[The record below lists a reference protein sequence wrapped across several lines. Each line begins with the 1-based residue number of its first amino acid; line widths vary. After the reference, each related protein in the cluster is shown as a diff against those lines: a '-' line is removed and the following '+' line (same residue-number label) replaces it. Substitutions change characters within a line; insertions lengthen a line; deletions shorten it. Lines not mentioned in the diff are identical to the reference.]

1 MRGTHDGNWLGVPA
15 TDRRVT
21 VRMSVIHRIADGKI
35 AEDWV
40 LVEAL
45 GFFQQL
51 GLLPPTEEFISNA
64 ATIQEIR

>member
-1 MRGTHDGNWLGVPA
+1 MIVTH
-15 TDRRVT
+15 RVVNGRT
-21 VRMSVIHRIADGKI
+21 

-51 GLLPPTEEFISNA
+51 GLVPETPEILANA
-64 ATIQEIR
+64 SG

>member
-1 MRGTHDGNWLGVPA
+1 MVVTQ
-15 TDRRVT
+15 RV
-21 VRMSVIHRIADGKI
+21 ADGKI

-51 GLLPPTEEFISNA
+51 GLAPDTRAILANA
-64 ATIQEIR
+64 SAD